1 MVAYRRSPGPPLG
14 RLAPVD
20 AGSPFPRVGPL
31 CERTSVPGTGSPADA
46 ASRGDPGDLGYPANL
61 YVIEFVL
68 TSTYRN
74 ISQLPLL
81 IRTMT
86 KASSVRPA

>member
-20 AGSPFPRVGPL
+20 AGSPLPRVGPL

-46 ASRGDPGDLGYPANL
+46 ASRGDTGDLGYPANL

-68 TSTYRN
+68 ASTYRN